1 MENEVQKKRILSGI
15 QPSGDLTLGSY
26 LGAIRNWAA
35 LADEYD
41 CYYMMADMHT
51 ITVRQVPAELRRHTL
66 VQLAA
71 YIASGLDPEK
81 NVLFVQSHVP
91 AHAQLGWVLD
101 CYTMFGELS
110 RMTQFKDKSAKNAD
124 NINAG
129 LFTYPALMAAD
140 ILLYQADLVPV
151 GGDQKQHVEICRD
164 IATRF
169 NGLYGD
175 TFKLPDPYIPKV
187 GARIMSLTTPTSKM
201 SKSDKDQN
209 GCVYMLEKPEDIL
222 RKFKKAM
229 TDSDA
234 CVRFDPENKPGVM
247 ERIAVIS
254 VALGVAVMILALA
267 VIMGFKREV
276 AHKMAGFAAHVS
288 VTDIR
293 GVQSLD
299 ARPVV
304 RSRHLEELIRSMP
317 GFVSMAPYAL
327 RGGIVRTEDAVEGVV
342 LKGVD
347 ATYDWRFFD
356 EWLVAGELPRVGDS
370 IRTKD
375 ILLSQTLA
383 SKLRLGPGDKVE
395 MLFVEPGELP
405 RRDRFKVS
413 GLYASGMDDM
423 DERMILTDLRNV
435 QRLAEW
441 SGDEVSGYEILLERA
456 SDADA
461 CAARLGHALLYDDDP
476 ATANL
481 AVTSVAERYPN
492 IFDWLRA
499 HDVNA
504 AVIIVI
510 MLVVAFFNMASAL
523 LILVLERTR
532 MIGLLK
538 ALGMPNSQLRA
549 IFLWRATFVTLRG
562 LAWGNAVGLG
572 ACLVQQATH
581 LVKLDA
587 EGYLL
592 SEVPVALDWAWW
604 LPLNLGF
611 VAAIVALLLIPTF
624 VISTVRPDETI
635 RYE

>member
-1 MENEVQKKRILSGI
+1 MNLSFFI
-15 QPSGDLTLGSY
+15 ARRMARPS
-26 LGAIRNWAA
+26 
-35 LADEYD
+35 
-41 CYYMMADMHT
+41 
-51 ITVRQVPAELRRHTL
+51 
-66 VQLAA
+66 
-71 YIASGLDPEK
+71 
-81 NVLFVQSHVP
+81 
-91 AHAQLGWVLD
+91 
-101 CYTMFGELS
+101 
-110 RMTQFKDKSAKNAD
+110 
-124 NINAG
+124 
-129 LFTYPALMAAD
+129 
-140 ILLYQADLVPV
+140 
-151 GGDQKQHVEICRD
+151 
-164 IATRF
+164 
-169 NGLYGD
+169 
-175 TFKLPDPYIPKV
+175 
-187 GARIMSLTTPTSKM
+187 
-201 SKSDKDQN
+201 
-209 GCVYMLEKPEDIL
+209 
-222 RKFKKAM
+222 
-229 TDSDA
+229 
-234 CVRFDPENKPGVM
+234 PENKPGVM

-435 QRLAEW
+435 QRLADW
-441 SGDEVSGYEILLERA
+441 SDGEISGYEIFT
-456 SDADA
+456 SDLAGADDFA
-461 CAARLGHALLYDDDP
+461 RRLGRTLLYDDADD
-476 ATANL
+476 TANL
-481 AVTSVAERYPN
+481 AVSSVTELYPN
-492 IFDWLRA
+492 IFDWLKA

-504 AVIIVI
+504 AVIIGI
-510 MLVVAFFNMASAL
+510 MLVVAFFNMTSAL

-538 ALGMPNSQLRA
+538 AFGMRNATLREV
-549 IFLWRATFVTLRG
+549 FLWRAAFVTLRG
-562 LAWGNAVGLG
+562 LAWGNAAGL
-572 ACLVQQATH
+572 AVCLVQKYFH
-581 LVKLDA
+581 VVKLSS

-592 SEVPVALDWAWW
+592 SEVPVALGWGWGRA
-604 LPLNLGF
+604 LNAGGG
-611 VAAIVALLLIPTF
+611 AAIVALLVVPACI
-624 VISTVRPDETI
+624 VSTVKPDESI

>member
-1 MENEVQKKRILSGI
+1 VNLSFFI
-15 QPSGDLTLGSY
+15 ARRMARPS
-26 LGAIRNWAA
+26 
-35 LADEYD
+35 
-41 CYYMMADMHT
+41 
-51 ITVRQVPAELRRHTL
+51 
-66 VQLAA
+66 
-71 YIASGLDPEK
+71 
-81 NVLFVQSHVP
+81 
-91 AHAQLGWVLD
+91 
-101 CYTMFGELS
+101 
-110 RMTQFKDKSAKNAD
+110 
-124 NINAG
+124 
-129 LFTYPALMAAD
+129 
-140 ILLYQADLVPV
+140 
-151 GGDQKQHVEICRD
+151 
-164 IATRF
+164 
-169 NGLYGD
+169 
-175 TFKLPDPYIPKV
+175 
-187 GARIMSLTTPTSKM
+187 
-201 SKSDKDQN
+201 
-209 GCVYMLEKPEDIL
+209 
-222 RKFKKAM
+222 
-229 TDSDA
+229 
-234 CVRFDPENKPGVM
+234 PENKPGVM

-375 ILLSQTLA
+375 ILLSQALA

-481 AVTSVAERYPN
+481 AATSVAERYPN